1 MEEYYFL
8 FALAGVW
15 ILFAA
20 IQDLKREEIPNW
32 ISYSL
37 LAFALSYRAFYS
49 AAFNN
54 WNFLA
59 FGVLGFVVF
68 YALANGFYY
77 ARIFGG
83 GDARLLM
90 ALGAVLP
97 FESLYGM
104 LLNGVGFLFVMFGV
118 GAIYTLFYSI
128 GIACSNWSGFKVGFE
143 NTIKKYRL
151 LMLVSPFIGLV
162 FMVLL
167 WNLIGKIAF
176 WFFVLFAIIPLLYAY
191 LVTLEQC
198 CMLKLLSPDKLAEGD
213 WLERDVVVSGKRIK
227 KSVHGL
233 SMKDIIMLR
242 KAHKKVW
249 IKKGVPFAP
258 SFLITWIV
266 MVFFYLVFQLGWDR
280 AFSFLS

>member
-20 IQDLKREEIPNW
+20 IQDLKKEEIANW

-37 LAFALSYRAFYS
+37 LAFALGYRAFYS
-49 AAFNN
+49 AAFND
-54 WNFLA
+54 WKFFA
-59 FGVLGFVVF
+59 FGVLGFGVF
-68 YALANGFYY
+68 YVLANGFYY

-118 GAIYTLFYSI
+118 GGVYTLFYSI
-128 GIACSNWSGFKVGFE
+128 GIACSNWSAFRAGFG
-143 NTIKKYRL
+143 NMMKKYKL
-151 LMLVSPFIGLV
+151 LMLISPFIGLV
-162 FMVLL
+162 FMALL
-167 WNLIGKIAF
+167 WGLMGKIAF
-176 WFFVLFAIIPLLYAY
+176 WFFVLFAIMPFLYAY
-191 LVTLEQC
+191 LMTLEQC

-213 WLERDVVVSGKRIK
+213 WLERDVVVRGKKIE

-233 SMKDIIMLR
+233 SMKEIAMLR

-258 SFLITWIV
+258 SFLITWMV
-266 MVFFYLVFQLGWDR
+266 MVFFYLVFQLDWVQV
-280 AFSFLS
+280 FSFLS